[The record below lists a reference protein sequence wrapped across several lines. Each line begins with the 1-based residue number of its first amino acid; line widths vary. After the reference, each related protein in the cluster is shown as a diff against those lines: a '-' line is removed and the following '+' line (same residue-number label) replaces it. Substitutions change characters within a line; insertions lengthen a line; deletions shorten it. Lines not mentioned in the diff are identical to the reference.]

1 MSSPTSPAAVP
12 TLRRPRSVA
21 LAASLDRPGPAL
33 RWTPL
38 GTVDA
43 AAIGDV
49 DPAGAVQPRG
59 ARWSLDWWVGA
70 EDRWHH
76 PSVEAAVRQ
85 QELEHTP
92 VIETAMRVPGGDVV
106 HRVAGVRATSDGAHG
121 LWDDSALLVEIEN
134 LTSVPVALALVVS
147 GLGLDGVGHL
157 GSVRVD
163 GPVVRLDGR
172 VGAVLSRPPA
182 RLAVGTLGEV
192 AGRLAAGEDRSP
204 GEPVPSDPEGRLE
217 VALVVPLPHTS
228 VVSVLVPRVAEAPRR
243 RFGRSA
249 ASPEPGP
256 SFEAPAP
263 SAVVAG
269 WQAHTR
275 DVARVELPEQR
286 LADALTGSQRTLVLA
301 AGDGFLGDELPGAD
315 AGADAATRAAAI
327 CELLVRSGL
336 REPLEPLAR
345 ALVAS
350 QRLNGEVRLAD
361 GSDASLALVDVA
373 SGLLRPGAELWIED
387 LLGPVAKALHRLSTH
402 PPAEVAPAAVAT
414 VGRIVAP
421 LRSIDQPD
429 VADGAAELAVALA
442 ERTPPSRGAMGSSG
456 EAALGDDPA
465 SGRSAALAAPLVERA
480 LALRAGSDV
489 GSDDDLVA
497 SLVELARVGTP
508 GTLVDR
514 VDAAGVPVGGLGSD
528 PAAVAARGLAV
539 LDLALVETPVGLELF
554 PTWPDAWWGRAAE
567 AHGIRTRWGRVS
579 FALRWH
585 GERPALLWEIE
596 QDLGEDGTPAP
607 ELRAPALDPAWRATA
622 ATGEALLGPVPA
634 PAAIA
639 IARGATTG
647 GDPGGALL
655 GDVVPD
661 AAVELPA
668 PPGEGQSF
676 S

>member
-1 MSSPTSPAAVP
+1 M
-12 TLRRPRSVA
+12 LRRPRSVA
-21 LAASLDRPGPAL
+21 LAASLDRPRPAL

-49 DPAGAVQPRG
+49 DPAGAVQARG

-121 LWDDSALLVEIEN
+121 PWDDSALLVEIEN

-147 GLGLDGVGHL
+147 GLGLDGTGHL
-157 GSVRVD
+157 GSIRVD

-182 RLAVGTLGEV
+182 RIAVGALGEV
-192 AGRLAAGEDRSP
+192 AGRLAAGEDGPP

-228 VVSVLVPRVAEAPRR
+228 VVSVLVPRVVEVPRR

-256 SFEAPAP
+256 SFDAP
-263 SAVVAG
+263 SPGAVVAG

-275 DVARVELPEQR
+275 DVARVELPEPR
-286 LADALTGSQRTLVLA
+286 LAEALTGSQRTLVLA

-315 AGADAATRAAAI
+315 AGADAATRAAAT

-361 GSDASLALVDVA
+361 GSDASLALVEVA

-387 LLGPVAKALHRLSTH
+387 LLGPVAKALHRLSTRM
-402 PPAEVAPAAVAT
+402 PEEVAPSAVASL
-414 VGRIVAP
+414 GRIVEP

-429 VADGAAELAVALA
+429 VADGASELAAALA
-442 ERTPPSRGAMGSSG
+442 ERTRSPRRAMRSDAEAAVGEDPSSG
-456 EAALGDDPA
+456 DT
-465 SGRSAALAAPLVERA
+465 AALAAPLVERA
-480 LALRAGSDV
+480 LLLRAGSDD

-497 SLVELARVGTP
+497 SLVELARLGTA

-514 VDAAGVPVGGLGSD
+514 VDVAGVPIGELGSD

-539 LDLALVETPVGLELF
+539 LDLVLVESPVGLELF
-554 PTWPDAWWGRAAE
+554 PTWPDAWWGRPAE

-596 QDLGEDGTPAP
+596 RDLGEDGTPAP

-634 PAAIA
+634 PAAVTTA
-639 IARGATTG
+639 GGGATG
-647 GDPGGALL
+647 GHADGAPP
-655 GDVVPD
+655 DDAVVET
-661 AAVELPA
+661 AVELPP